1 MKKAYILLIM
11 MLLIS
16 LSTCAQSGIYGVI
29 KDEDTGEVLVGAA
42 IYNDS
47 LQKGTVT
54 NYNGYYDFQLNP
66 GKYKIR
72 FSYLGYTTIEQYIV
86 VDNSRKRF
94 NVSLKMEAQML
105 DGVLITSE
113 KKDAN
118 VRDLAMSVQK
128 LEIKRIKK
136 IPALMGE
143 VDVIKAVQ
151 LLPGV

>member
-1 MKKAYILLIM
+1 MKKTYILLIM
-11 MLLIS
+11 ILLAS
-16 LSTCAQSGIYGVI
+16 LSAFAQSGIYGVI

-72 FSYLGYTTIEQYIV
+72 FSYLGYTTIEQV
-86 VDNSRKRF
+86 VVVENSRKRL
-94 NVSLKMEAQML
+94 NISMKMESQML
-105 DGVLITSE
+105 DGVVVTSE

-128 LEIKRIKK
+128 LEI
-136 IPALMGE
+136 
-143 VDVIKAVQ
+143 
-151 LLPGV
+151 